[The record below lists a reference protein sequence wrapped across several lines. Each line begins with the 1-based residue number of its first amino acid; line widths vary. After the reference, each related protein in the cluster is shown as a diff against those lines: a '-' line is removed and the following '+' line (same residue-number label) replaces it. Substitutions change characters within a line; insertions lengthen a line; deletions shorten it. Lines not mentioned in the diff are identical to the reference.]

1 MATLDQNLTTLDN
14 TKTAFKT
21 KFTNANV
28 STTDVAFTN
37 YPNLIDQMEK
47 ILPTEVKNVT
57 PTTSLQSITAT
68 SGYRLVQV
76 NVSGVTSAIDS
87 NIQAGNIKKN
97 VTILGVTGNLQEG
110 TDVSDTTATASDVLS
125 GKDFYLANGAKTTG
139 TIPTYSGSTTITQ
152 NGTVSTSGKYLTSD
166 ITVNVSGGGTIVIT
180 IDDISEFPSTETD
193 GAYVILLDTPIRVWY
208 GINGVWVELPQ
219 TVTETLNAQG
229 GYTITIGT
237 TQYSEAINA
246 QNGYTMTIG
255 GSN

>member
-125 GKDFYLANGAKTTG
+125 GKDFYLANGTKTTG

-166 ITVNVSGGGTIVIT
+166 ITVNVSGGTVNDLDYIKYHDNMIQIEQGTIPPTDQEYDEIIT
-180 IDDISEFPSTETD
+180 KGYKILD
-193 GAYVILLDTPIRVWY
+193 YVFR
-208 GINGVWVELPQ
+208 GIQV
-219 TVTETLNAQG
+219 
-229 GYTITIGT
+229 
-237 TQYSEAINA
+237 
-246 QNGYTMTIG
+246 
-255 GSN
+255 